1 MTYKSGR
8 LSVLV
13 LFIFLAACSKN
24 TLEEPMTETTVIEG
38 STIWDGATITF
49 SKAEGADPT
58 AAENQDRLT
67 DNVWLTRG
75 NNGGQIFNIRS
86 EMSASKSSS
95 PAGTLWAEG
104 RLDEIER
111 LSFQRFRA
119 AVGDP
124 KNVEGKDL
132 VLFLE
137 QDSVYLSVKF
147 TQWSQNKNGGFAYER
162 STEN

>member
-1 MTYKSGR
+1 MICKIGK
-8 LSVLV
+8 LSLLA
-13 LFIFLAACSKN
+13 LFIFLAACSKD
-24 TLEEPMTETTVIEG
+24 TLDEPMTETGVVEGSSIWNG
-38 STIWDGATITF
+38 STITF
-49 SKAEGADPT
+49 TKAEGADPT

-86 EMSASKSSS
+86 EMEADKDTS
-95 PAGTLWAEG
+95 PTGTLWAEG
-104 RLDEIER
+104 TLDEIED